1 MADKELRRGD
11 VVEVRSASEILATL
25 DSRGMLEGLP
35 FMPEMVGLCGQRF
48 VVERRAEKICD
59 TLHASSRRLP
69 DCVLLDDLRCDG
81 SAHDGCQADCRLF
94 WKSAW
99 LRRVDSIDEPARK
112 QDADEAMVLRTLAD
126 KNSRNADN
134 LYTCQATEH
143 IRASLPLS
151 TGDPRPYI
159 REFTS
164 GNVGLAQLLHISARA
179 FVQQL
184 LRKLRL
190 RPAGPVSLDR
200 ARSSPVASLNL
211 RAGDRVR
218 TRSVEAIA
226 PTLTPLGT
234 TQGIWFDD
242 ENVPYCGQT
251 FRVHRRIE
259 RYINDNTGEMVELKT
274 GCVTLEGSL
283 CTAEHSLGRW
293 FCPRAFY
300 VQWQDGWVEPVD
312 VGASQP
318 D

>member
-1 MADKELRRGD
+1 M
-11 VVEVRSASEILATL
+11 ATL
-25 DSRGMLEGLP
+25 DDRGMLDGLP
-35 FMPEMVGLCGQRF
+35 FMPEMVDLCGQRF
-48 VVERRAEKICD
+48 VVDRRAEKICD
-59 TLHASSRRLP
+59 TLHANSRRLP

-81 SAHDGCQADCRLF
+81 SGHDGCQADCRLF

-99 LRRVDSIDEPARK
+99 LRRASSVDGPVAR
-112 QDADEAMVLRTLAD
+112 QDADAVTALRTLAQR
-126 KNSRNADN
+126 NSRTADN
-134 LYTCQATEH
+134 RYTCQATEH
-143 IRASLPLS
+143 IRASLPVS
-151 TGDPRPYI
+151 TADPRAYI
-159 REFTS
+159 REYTS
-164 GNVGLAQLLHISARA
+164 GNYSLARVLHISARA

-200 ARSSPVASLNL
+200 AQSRPVAALNL
-211 RAGDRVR
+211 QAGDVVR

-234 TQGIWFDD
+234 TEGIWFDD
-242 ENVPYCGQT
+242 ENLPYCGGQM

-300 VQWQDGWVEPVD
+300 VQWQDGWLERVNADAPTRD
-312 VGASQP
+312 
-318 D
+318 